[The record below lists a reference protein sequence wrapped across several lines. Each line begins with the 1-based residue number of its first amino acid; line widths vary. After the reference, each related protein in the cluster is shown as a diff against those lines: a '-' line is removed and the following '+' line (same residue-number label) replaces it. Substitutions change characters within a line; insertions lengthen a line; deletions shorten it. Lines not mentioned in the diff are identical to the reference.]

1 MKRQYAIGD
10 LIQVGGTRWT
20 LRALVGEN
28 VTLISTNHIHH
39 TITWRTTL
47 DKLPEAS

>member
-1 MKRQYAIGD
+1 MMRAVGD
-10 LIQVGGTRWT
+10 LVQDGGTRW
-20 LRALVGEN
+20 LIRDVRGEN

-47 DKLPEAS
+47 DNLPEAS